1 VTVEVLDSTDVF
13 PTAKRRRWSTAIWP
27 AAAVGCVSL
36 VLLVYVAL
44 MAGNLAYLGL
54 DDLAVFL
61 GTKRLWVRVWL
72 TVWTATVSTLLSLV
86 VGIPAGY
93 ALSRLRL
100 PWPKLTATL
109 IDLPVMMP
117 PAAAGW
123 FLFGVATSFP
133 MKHICDL
140 LGLKFA
146 HNPNGIVLVQFVVT
160 VAFCTRLMK
169 AGFDAVNPRFE
180 QVSRSLG
187 ASLPTTLRRV
197 TLPLAKNAILASTV
211 IVWARAAAEWEGLMI
226 FVGGTMGKTDVLP
239 FSVYLDWNGALYGP
253 VVTYSLVSVALA
265 VASMGAVRLIGGKK
279 YVW

>member
-1 VTVEVLDSTDVF
+1 VSTEAVNA
-13 PTAKRRRWSTAIWP
+13 TGVIAGVRRRSWSRAAWPTVCVACTA
-27 AAAVGCVSL
+27 L
-36 VLLVYVAL
+36 VLVGYAAL

-54 DDLAVFL
+54 GDLAVFL
-61 GTKRLWVRVWL
+61 GQKRLWTRVWL
-72 TVWTATVSTLLSLV
+72 TVWTSTTSTLLSVL

-100 PWPKLTATL
+100 PCPKLAATL

-123 FLFGVATSFP
+123 FLFGVVTSFP
-133 MKHICDL
+133 VKHVCGL
-140 LGLKFA
+140 LGMKFA
-146 HNPNGIVLVQFVVT
+146 HNANGIILVQFVVT

-197 TLPLAKNAILASTV
+197 TLPLARNAILASTV

-253 VVTYSLVSVALA
+253 VVTYSLMSIALA
-265 VASMGAVRLIGGKK
+265 VITMGAVRRIGGKS

>member
-1 VTVEVLDSTDVF
+1 MSIDALDTIEVF
-13 PTAKRRRWSTAIWP
+13 PAEKSRRWQAVLWP
-27 AAAVGCVSL
+27 AAAVGCVAL
-36 VLLVYVAL
+36 VLLGYVAL

-54 DDLAVFL
+54 GDLAVFL
-61 GTKRLWVRVWL
+61 GTRRLWVRVWL
-72 TVWTATVSTLLSLV
+72 TVWTAAVSTLLSLV

-100 PWPKLTATL
+100 PWPKFTTML
-109 IDLPVMMP
+109 IDLPVMVP
-117 PAAAGW
+117 PAAVGF
-123 FLFGVATSFP
+123 FLFGVMTRFP
-133 MKHICDL
+133 VRHLCEL
-140 LGLKFA
+140 AGLRFG
-146 HNPNGIVLVQFVVT
+146 HNSSGVILVQFVVT

-226 FVGGTMGKTDVLP
+226 FVGGTMGRTDVLP

-253 VVTYSLVSVALA
+253 VVTYSLISVAVA
-265 VASMGAVRLIGGKK
+265 VASMGAVRLIGGKN